1 MAQGTA
7 QTVREY
13 ILETEQRFDRAEL
26 YYGHG
31 TSEPLDE
38 AAWLV
43 GSALGLAPEAL
54 DNHLDQVLDPEQ
66 ITVLQDL
73 VERRVR
79 ERIPVAYLLNEAWF
93 AGHRFYIDERA
104 LIPRSLIA
112 EYVLEHFQPW
122 IDETRV
128 HKVLDLCTGSGCIA
142 IAVALEFPQAH
153 VDAADI
159 SADALS
165 VALKN
170 VQDYELGERLELIQ
184 SDLFSGLEGRRYDVI
199 VSNPPYVPH
208 SSMLQLPEEYRHEPA
223 LALAA
228 EDSGLDIVT
237 RILMQAATYLNEGG
251 VLIVEV
257 GESREAL
264 EQRYPEIAFTWLAHE
279 SGEDSVFL
287 LKKPDLPSRPAP
299 AT

>member
-1 MAQGTA
+1 MTTSTS

-13 ILETEQRFDRAEL
+13 ILDTAQRFEHARL

-43 GSALGLAPEAL
+43 GSTL
-54 DNHLDQVLDPEQ
+54 DLLPGELDDHLDHRLDSAE
-66 ITVLQDL
+66 TERLDKL
-73 VERRVR
+73 VDRRISERV
-79 ERIPVAYLLNEAWF
+79 PVAYLLNEAWF

-112 EYVLEHFQPW
+112 EYILEHFQPW
-122 IDETRV
+122 IDLSRV
-128 HKVLDLCTGSGCIA
+128 QNVLDLCTGSACIA
-142 IAVALEFPQAH
+142 IAIALEFPQAH

-159 SADALS
+159 SADALT
-165 VALKN
+165 VGVRN
-170 VQDYELGERLELIQ
+170 VQEFQLSDRVELIQ
-184 SDLFSGLEGRRYDVI
+184 SDLFEALSGRRYDII

-208 SSMLQLPEEYRHEPA
+208 SSMLQLPEEYRHEPE

-228 EDSGLDIVT
+228 EDSGLDIVA
-237 RILMQAATYLNEGG
+237 RILAQAGGFLNPGG
-251 VLIVEV
+251 LLVVEV

-264 EQRYPEIAFTWLAHE
+264 EQRFPQIPFTWLAHE

-287 LKKPDLPSRPAP
+287 LKQSDLP
-299 AT
+299 

>member
-1 MAQGTA
+1 MADST
-7 QTVREY
+7 TPTIREY
-13 ILETEQRFDRAEL
+13 ILATEQRFNRAGL
-26 YYGHG
+26 HYGHG

-43 GSALGLAPEAL
+43 GSALGLLPEAI
-54 DNHLDQVLDPEQ
+54 DDHLEQNLDPEE
-66 ITVLQDL
+66 TARLDAL
-73 VERRVR
+73 VERRIN

-122 IDETRV
+122 IDEECV
-128 HKVLDLCTGSGCIA
+128 HTVLDLCTGSACIA
-142 IAVALEFPQAH
+142 IAIALEFPQTH

-159 SADALS
+159 SADALQ

-170 VQDYELGERLELIQ
+170 VQDYQLGERVELIQ
-184 SDLFSGLEGRRYDVI
+184 SDLFAQLGNRRYDII

-208 SSMLQLPEEYRHEPA
+208 SSMARLPEEYRHEPE

-228 EDSGLDIVT
+228 EDSGLDIVA
-237 RILMQAATYLNEGG
+237 RILVQAAAHLNEGG
-251 VLIVEV
+251 LLMVEV

-264 EQRYPEIAFTWLAHE
+264 ERQFPEIPFTWLAHE

-287 LKKPDLPSRPAP
+287 LKQSDLLTIYKSAS
-299 AT
+299 